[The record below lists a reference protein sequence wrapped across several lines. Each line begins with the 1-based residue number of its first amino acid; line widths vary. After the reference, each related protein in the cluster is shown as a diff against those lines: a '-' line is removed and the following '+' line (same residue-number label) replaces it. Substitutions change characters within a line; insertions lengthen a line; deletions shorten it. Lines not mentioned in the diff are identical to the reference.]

1 VIRLVV
7 IFLASVLCASALSIH
22 WLIAARVAQGVGAAL
37 VVPISLALLNG
48 TLRETDRAR
57 GIRVW
62 AGLSTLVTTVG
73 PYLGGWLVDHTRWRW
88 VFVLP
93 LRLIVLVLAALSQLQ
108 ETSGERRPRAVDVV
122 GALLGLGGVIYALTE
137 APGSGWSSAPVLI
150 AFVVG
155 GLSLVALLPFGRR
168 HRARMLRL
176 SLSSHASSTPSTP

>member
-1 VIRLVV
+1 MIRLVV

-37 VVPISLALLNG
+37 VVAISLALLNG

-73 PYLGGWLVDHTRWRW
+73 PYLGGWLVAHTRWRW

-93 LRLIVLVLAALSQLQ
+93 LRLIVLV
-108 ETSGERRPRAVDVV
+108 PR
-122 GALLGLGGVIYALTE
+122 
-137 APGSGWSSAPVLI
+137 
-150 AFVVG
+150 
-155 GLSLVALLPFGRR
+155 
-168 HRARMLRL
+168 
-176 SLSSHASSTPSTP
+176 